1 MIHVIQHHIGKGSY
15 TAWYDIIKFE
25 DPATYHHFGIKED
38 VEQKKYGEPPYIDLF
53 EKLVKDINPQKGD
66 YIFADSKYV
75 CHRPIETDEYLTN
88 LSKKHNNCKFVLFE
102 DDNSFKYTDNE
113 HFLYFSNIF
122 TFMDKEQNHKFNCNY
137 YRYRTVLQDY
147 YPHLDWFVNQFRLNV
162 RQKKM
167 NMIIGADKKHRLQ
180 VFRYC
185 YRIGLDK
192 DSWMGYSAFSRQY
205 NDSDLSDDLIQFR
218 NENIPV
224 ILDTLYEDSCRGSVN
239 VEIPP
244 LPITSTSYISCICET
259 MILTEDQI
267 HLSEKSFNPFL
278 SKNIP
283 LILGS
288 AKINEY
294 LKSEGFWLAEDLFD
308 LTPQRG
314 FDAIINQYIKNLDV
328 INNMSFEDLHN
339 YYLKNGNNI
348 DSNYHKLKSDF
359 VFKASNYKRPL

>member
-1 MIHVIQHHIGKGSY
+1 
-15 TAWYDIIKFE
+15 
-25 DPATYHHFGIKED
+25 
-38 VEQKKYGEPPYIDLF
+38 
-53 EKLVKDINPQKGD
+53 
-66 YIFADSKYV
+66 
-75 CHRPIETDEYLTN
+75 
-88 LSKKHNNCKFVLFE
+88 
-102 DDNSFKYTDNE
+102 
-113 HFLYFSNIF
+113 
-122 TFMDKEQNHKFNCNY
+122 
-137 YRYRTVLQDY
+137 
-147 YPHLDWFVNQFRLNV
+147 
-162 RQKKM
+162 
-167 NMIIGADKKHRLQ
+167 
-180 VFRYC
+180 
-185 YRIGLDK
+185 
-192 DSWMGYSAFSRQY
+192 
-205 NDSDLSDDLIQFR
+205 
-218 NENIPV
+218 
-224 ILDTLYEDSCRGSVN
+224 
-239 VEIPP
+239 
-244 LPITSTSYISCICET
+244 